1 MMKIDE
7 LSPSEK
13 MILAQQLWDS
23 VACEQNAIELTT
35 AQKTELNGRLSQ
47 FESDQNTGLDWNTVK
62 SKILDS

>member
-1 MMKIDE
+1 MKIDE

-23 VACEQNAIELTT
+23 VAVEQNAIELMT
-35 AQKTELNGRLSQ
+35 AQKTELNSRLSQ
-47 FESDQNTGLDWNTVK
+47 FESDQNIGLDWNTVK

>member
-23 VACEQNAIELTT
+23 VAGEQNAIELTT
-35 AQKTELNGRLSQ
+35 AQKTELNSRLSQ
-47 FESDQNTGLDWNTVK
+47 FESDQNIGLDWNTVK

>member
-1 MMKIDE
+1 MKIDE

-23 VACEQNAIELTT
+23 VAVEQNAIELTT
-35 AQKTELNGRLSQ
+35 AQKTELNSRLSQ
-47 FESDQNTGLDWNTVK
+47 FESDQNIGLDWNTVK

>member
-1 MMKIDE
+1 MKIDE

-23 VACEQNAIELTT
+23 VAGEQNAIELTT
-35 AQKTELNGRLSQ
+35 AQKTELNSRLSQ
-47 FESDQNTGLDWNTVK
+47 FESDQNIGLDWNTVK